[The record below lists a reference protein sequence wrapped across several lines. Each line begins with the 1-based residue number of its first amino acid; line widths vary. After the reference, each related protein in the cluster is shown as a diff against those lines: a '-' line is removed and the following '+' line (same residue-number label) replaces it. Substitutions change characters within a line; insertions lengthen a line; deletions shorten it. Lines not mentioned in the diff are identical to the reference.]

1 MPPDPSIDEV
11 SKSDWD
17 NNLTAQEKQDIREQV
32 ERQSSTGFS
41 QLSDDRKD
49 ELIRAALGERDT
61 LYSDRQSRLP
71 TLDGDAETFSL
82 LLAAHKWELA
92 EGGEAQSESG
102 EGGSVSYRGG
112 NGAPEDTL
120 ASTRFGRQA
129 LSHVRDDESISI
141 VRSY

>member
-11 SKSDWD
+11 SKGDWD
-17 NNLTAQEKQDIREQV
+17 NDLTTQEKTDIREQV

-41 QLSDDRKD
+41 QLSDGRKD
-49 ELIRAALGERDT
+49 ELIRQALGERDS
-61 LYSDRQSRLP
+61 LYTERQSRLP

-112 NGAPEDTL
+112 NVGGEDAL

-129 LSHVRDDESISI
+129 LSHVRDDESISAI
-141 VRSY
+141 RSH